1 MIYKLKADG
10 IIKPGVHFYS
20 VGIGVCRGKC
30 VYSVSACRKSLLERT
45 KEVRN
50 RKLIKV
56 KRNLC
61 LSNRGNKKKIKCLKL
76 YKDLLKEEINN
87 SYHTVKIN

>member
-20 VGIGVCRGKC
+20 VGIGVYRGKC

-50 RKLIKV
+50 RNLIKTSETYSKSHV
-56 KRNLC
+56 R
-61 LSNRGNKKKIKCLKL
+61 KL
-76 YKDLLKEEINN
+76 VGKGIAKTGVRSKYVNGGK
-87 SYHTVKIN
+87 